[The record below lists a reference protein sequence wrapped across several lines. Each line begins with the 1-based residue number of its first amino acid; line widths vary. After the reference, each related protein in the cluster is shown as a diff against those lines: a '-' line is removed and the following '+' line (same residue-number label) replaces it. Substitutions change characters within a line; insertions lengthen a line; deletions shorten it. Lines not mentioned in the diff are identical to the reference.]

1 MNISFTAA
9 VFLSALLSAFLLP
22 GISALAFIT
31 ILSALTNFQAPLLSV
46 ADGAFMSTALTP
58 APAAL
63 STHIA
68 ASPSAS
74 TPAASPI
81 IPVSD
86 FSSSFSSSSPSS
98 SAPAAD
104 FCPPV
109 REDQTQTVPAPLT
122 RRDDAGIETVSCDQ
136 FKVSSSMREI

>member
-22 GISALAFIT
+22 RISALAFIT

-74 TPAASPI
+74 TI
-81 IPVSD
+81 IPISD